1 MAGPHDGQP
10 VLTAGGPLEQAQAA
24 AILVHG
30 RGAGPED
37 ILYSLAPV
45 LDLPGFAFLAP
56 AAAGNAWY
64 PNPFTAPLDSNE
76 PWLSSAL
83 DRLDRVMAQVEE
95 HVPASQVVLLGFSQ
109 GACLTLEYAARHA
122 HRYGAVVGLSGALIG
137 PPGMPRAYQGS
148 LEGTPVLLSSSD
160 PDPYV
165 AVDLVHEAGAV
176 LARLG
181 GEAQV
186 RIYPEMGHTINA
198 DEVVDIR
205 NLMSALLRRKEE
217 AKP

>member
-1 MAGPHDGQP
+1 MAAPHDGQP
-10 VLTAGGPLEQAQAA
+10 VLAAGEPLEQAGAA

-30 RGAGPED
+30 RGASPED
-37 ILYSLAPV
+37 ILYSLTAV

-56 AAAGNAWY
+56 AAASSAWY
-64 PNPFTAPLDSNE
+64 PNPFMAPLESNE

-83 DRLDRVMAQVEE
+83 NRLDQVMARIEA
-95 HVPASQVVLLGFSQ
+95 HVPASQVMLLGFSQ

-122 HRYGAVVGLSGALIG
+122 RRYGALVGLSGALIG
-137 PPGMPRAYQGS
+137 QPGTPRAYQGS
-148 LEGTPVLLSSSD
+148 FEGTPVLLSSSD

-165 AVDLVHEAGAV
+165 PVDLVQEAGAV

-181 GEAQV
+181 GDVRV

-198 DEVVDIR
+198 DEIVDIR
-205 NLMSALLRRKEE
+205 DLMSALLRRKEE